1 MQESKHRYL
10 REISFVKLKD
20 MLVKPCCR
28 IAAALLT
35 LAFLEPLPGLAAI
48 ASTEQAAKATPK
60 PEESALSHEIRHQ
73 LHVLPY
79 TSVFDYISF
88 NLQGS
93 KVTLTGYVV
102 RPTLKN
108 DAEAA
113 VRSIEGVASVSNQI
127 QVLPKSPTDDDLRRA
142 VYRAIFE
149 DSVLQ
154 RYAVPE
160 VPSIHIIVN
169 AGAVTLA
176 GTVESEADKN
186 LAAARAAG
194 ASGVSGVANNLTIR
208 AKNSPAN

>member
-1 MQESKHRYL
+1 
-10 REISFVKLKD
+10 
-20 MLVKPCCR
+20 MLANTRCR
-28 IAAALLT
+28 LAAALYAT
-35 LAFLEPLPGLAAI
+35 IFLGLLPGFAAT
-48 ASTEQAAKATPK
+48 ACANHSPQAPPK

-73 LHVLPY
+73 LHVLPFY
-79 TSVFDYISF
+79 SVFDYISF
-88 NLQGS
+88 TLQGD

-108 DAEAA
+108 NAEAA

-142 VYRAIFE
+142 VYRAVFE

-176 GTVESEADKN
+176 GTVETETDKN
-186 LAAARAAG
+186 LAASRAV
-194 ASGVSGVANNLTIR
+194 GVPGISTVANALTIR
-208 AKNSPAN
+208 AKNSPAS